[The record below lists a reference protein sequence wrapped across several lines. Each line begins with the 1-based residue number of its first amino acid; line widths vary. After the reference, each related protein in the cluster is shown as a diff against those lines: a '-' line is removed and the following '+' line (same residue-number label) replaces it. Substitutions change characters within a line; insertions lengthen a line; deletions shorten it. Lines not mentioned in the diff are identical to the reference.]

1 MIEFFSGIGAQ
12 KRGIDNTDLY
22 DLEVVATSDVDKEVM
37 VEYAAIHHG
46 LTTEMVENY
55 KDYPSREEMAE
66 ELKAR
71 NIGMDFDKNKMFDWD
86 KLIKKKTTL
95 HQKMKRCIAFRLVLS
110 ATKRMRK
117 AISKH

>member
-12 KRGIDNTDLY
+12 KRGVDNTGLY

-46 LTTEMVENY
+46 LTPEMVENY

-66 ELKAR
+66 VLKSR

-86 KLIKKKTTL
+86 KLFKKKTKEL
-95 HQKMKRCIAFRLVLS
+95 EKYWLAIECIRV
-110 ATKRMRK
+110 T
-117 AISKH
+117 I